1 MSCVGCGPN
10 ASESLTLADLS
21 PKHAHCAVPHTAS
34 RPPAAASGAVASAC
48 REWQRAGAQPCK
60 EECRLHLHR
69 LRTDGLLPVT
79 AGGTA
84 SAAAISGVDL
94 PHHIVP
100 SSGPASSLERT
111 TDSASQICC
120 ADSGSSCIALR
131 STLLVSSRKAAPSI
145 LQEAKASRTAA
156 GKPCRSQER
165 RSSNLPQTSQPERAM
180 QARRAQQSRGRQCSQ
195 RKTRSAPESSA
206 SASGAIRTN
215 STSAGP
221 CSAERMRQI
230 DRGPSHSADGTRE

>member
-1 MSCVGCGPN
+1 M
-10 ASESLTLADLS
+10 AT
-21 PKHAHCAVPHTAS
+21 
-34 RPPAAASGAVASAC
+34 
-48 REWQRAGAQPCK
+48 AQPCK

-69 LRTDGLLPVT
+69 LRMDGLLPVT

-156 GKPCRSQER
+156 GKPCRNQAR
-165 RSSNLPQTSQPERAM
+165 RSSNLPRRVSLSERCKHGGHSSHEDGSAHNARLATHLKAQPVH
-180 QARRAQQSRGRQCSQ
+180 QARSGPTRHRLRRAV
-195 RKTRSAPESSA
+195 RSGCA
-206 SASGAIRTN
+206 R
-215 STSAGP
+215 
-221 CSAERMRQI
+221 
-230 DRGPSHSADGTRE
+230 